1 MNTERAQVR
10 RNSQERSANLAET
23 KTFGGIKGGEAKQQR
38 GFVVLVTLYLR
49 RNYKRRR
56 NHLEDD
62 VYVQFAISMVPLEA
76 RFAF

>member
-23 KTFGGIKGGEAKQQR
+23 KSFGGIEGWEAKQQR

-56 NHLEDD
+56 NNLGDD